1 MAFELKGKVKIL
13 FEQQD
18 FPSGFY
24 KRDFVI
30 TTNEQYPQDIKLSA
44 LKEKVEQ
51 LIAEGIEGTEIY
63 VVNLTVSS
71 SNDINVLLDSDSGL
85 SLADC
90 RTVSRAIEFNLDR
103 EEEDFSLTVAS
114 AGIGEP
120 LVLRQYMK
128 NVGRKVAVT
137 LNDGEVIEAKMIAAD
152 DQSIELEWKSRE
164 KKPKGKGK
172 ITVVNKRIIEHR
184 DIKQT
189 IVLITF

>member
-1 MAFELKGKVKIL
+1 M
-13 FEQQD
+13 
-18 FPSGFY
+18 
-24 KRDFVI
+24 
-30 TTNEQYPQDIKLSA
+30 
-44 LKEKVEQ
+44 KEKVEQ

-63 VVNLTVSS
+63 VVKLTVSS

-90 RTVSRAIEFNLDR
+90 RTVSRAIEFDLDR

-128 NVGRKVAVT
+128 NVDRKVAVT
-137 LNDGEVIEAKMIAAD
+137 LNDGEVIEAKMIAAN
-152 DQSIELEWKSRE
+152 DQNIELEWKSRE
-164 KKPKGKGK
+164 KKPTGKGK

>member
-1 MAFELKGKVKIL
+1 M
-13 FEQQD
+13 
-18 FPSGFY
+18 
-24 KRDFVI
+24 
-30 TTNEQYPQDIKLSA
+30 
-44 LKEKVEQ
+44 KEKVEQ
-51 LIAEGIEGTEIY
+51 LIAEAIEGTEIY
-63 VVNLTVSS
+63 VVKLTVSS
-71 SNDINVLLDSDSGL
+71 SNDINVLLDSNSGL

-90 RTVSRAIEFNLDR
+90 RIVSRAIEFNLDR

-128 NVGRKVAVT
+128 NVGRKVTVT
-137 LNDGEVIEAKMIAAD
+137 LNEGEIIEAKMIAAN
-152 DQSIELEWKSRE
+152 DQNIELEWKSRE
-164 KKPKGKGK
+164 KKPTGKGK

>member
-1 MAFELKGKVKIL
+1 M
-13 FEQQD
+13 
-18 FPSGFY
+18 
-24 KRDFVI
+24 
-30 TTNEQYPQDIKLSA
+30 
-44 LKEKVEQ
+44 KEKVEQ
-51 LIAEGIEGTEIY
+51 LIAEGIEGTEIF
-63 VVNLTVSS
+63 VVKLTVSS

-128 NVGRKVAVT
+128 NVGRKVTVT
-137 LNDGEVIEAKMIAAD
+137 LNEGEVIEAKMIAAN
-152 DQSIELEWKSRE
+152 DQNIELEWKSRE
-164 KKPKGKGK
+164 KKPTGKGK

>member
-1 MAFELKGKVKIL
+1 
-13 FEQQD
+13 
-18 FPSGFY
+18 
-24 KRDFVI
+24 
-30 TTNEQYPQDIKLSA
+30 

-63 VVNLTVSS
+63 VVKLTVSS

-90 RTVSRAIEFNLDR
+90 RTVSRAIEFDLDR

-128 NVGRKVAVT
+128 NVDRKVAVT
-137 LNDGEVIEAKMIAAD
+137 LNDGEVIEAKMIAAN
-152 DQSIELEWKSRE
+152 DQNIELEWKSRE
-164 KKPKGKGK
+164 KKPTGKGK
-172 ITVVNKRIIEHR
+172 ITVVNKRIIEHL

>member
-1 MAFELKGKVKIL
+1 M
-13 FEQQD
+13 
-18 FPSGFY
+18 
-24 KRDFVI
+24 
-30 TTNEQYPQDIKLSA
+30 
-44 LKEKVEQ
+44 LKEKIEQ
-51 LIAEGIEGTEIY
+51 LIAEGIKGTEIY

-85 SLADC
+85 SLAHC

-164 KKPKGKGK
+164 KKPTGKGK

>member
-1 MAFELKGKVKIL
+1 
-13 FEQQD
+13 
-18 FPSGFY
+18 
-24 KRDFVI
+24 
-30 TTNEQYPQDIKLSA
+30 
-44 LKEKVEQ
+44 
-51 LIAEGIEGTEIY
+51 
-63 VVNLTVSS
+63 LTVSS

-90 RTVSRAIEFNLDR
+90 RTVSRAIEFDLDR

-128 NVGRKVAVT
+128 NVDRKVAVT
-137 LNDGEVIEAKMIAAD
+137 LNDGEVVEAKMIAAN
-152 DQSIELEWKSRE
+152 DQNIELEWKSRE
-164 KKPKGKGK
+164 KKPTGKGK
-172 ITVVNKRIIEHR
+172 ITVVNKRILETR